1 MTVRVSEKFLMVPAS
16 IGWEHYYI
24 DELIPLQNVHCSEMR
39 EQMNLQLM
47 LNNQNEEF
55 LRFFRV
61 DPILASFLRSSE
73 NISIAYRKVRYLSD
87 QKNYKTSRLS

>member
-1 MTVRVSEKFLMVPAS
+1 
-16 IGWEHYYI
+16 
-24 DELIPLQNVHCSEMR
+24 VHCSEMR